1 MKKIHFLY
9 LRLIAALAGVVLA
22 ANISEQI
29 FGLFTNSPEQA
40 LTVTFFSIGLIFILA
55 FSIFYLSQGTHLPP
69 FVVAIFFGI
78 AAHPL
83 LTPIVHEREVMGAL
97 VGFGATLILFGGGL
111 ETVYV
116 NFKKILPRIIS
127 LSFIGLLITASLLS
141 WFLYYVSPLLG
152 MPLSIPT
159 TILLGAILASTD
171 PASIIPVLKRLR
183 FKQADTKDLIISE
196 SAVTDVTGT
205 LLTTA
210 FLALFVGGGAQ
221 AFGLSV
227 FDGYLKIFSA
237 ETGTFMLKQFLF
249 GVLFGVLGYALLT
262 VLTRFKTAHDRE
274 HEVDAAFFLF
284 IPITMFAFAI
294 AFGGSGYLAAFI
306 AGLLFV
312 MTDHLEETERFF
324 NHIIDGF
331 FKPTIFLLLGALVD
345 LPELIHY
352 APIGLA
358 AAAAF
363 ILVIRP
369 LSVFLSLGPFAL
381 FGKNRLKLS
390 QLLFISCVRETGAIP
405 AVLLVTTV
413 SFGFS
418 GIEGLVPVGMWIILM
433 TLIIEPPIT
442 PWLATKFKVADII
455 TDDSLSV
462 SADGLSFVVLG
473 TRGTT
478 YKKRLPVVADW
489 AMLHHIPK
497 VVVLLCLEY
506 KYNPELEHQ
515 VREEAEVLFETLN
528 KQFEEKGMRPL
539 KFSLISSVGFLQE
552 NIDYLAKNEK
562 RLLAIFVGR
571 KMLDYRLRD
580 VKKMAVP
587 IQFIK

>member
-1 MKKIHFLY
+1 MKKIHLLY
-9 LRLIAALAGVVLA
+9 LRLLAALAGVVLA
-22 ANISEQI
+22 ANVSEQI

-55 FSIFYLSQGTHLPP
+55 FSIFYLSQGTQLPP

-78 AAHPL
+78 AAQPL

-116 NFKKILPRIIS
+116 NFKKILLRILS
-127 LSFIGLLITASLLS
+127 LSFVGLLITASLLS
-141 WFLYYVSPLLG
+141 WFLYIVSPLLG

-159 TILLGAILASTD
+159 VILLGAILASTD

-196 SAVTDVTGT
+196 SAVTDVAGT

-210 FLALFVGGGAQ
+210 FLALFVAGGAN
-221 AFGLSV
+221 AFGVSV

-237 ETGTFMLKQFLF
+237 ETGAFMLKQFLF
-249 GVLFGVLGYALLT
+249 GVLFGVLGFALLT
-262 VLTRFKTAHDRE
+262 VLTRFKTTHERE

-331 FKPTIFLLLGALVD
+331 FKPTIFLLLGALVN

-358 AAAAF
+358 AALAF
-363 ILVIRP
+363 IFLIRP
-369 LSVFLSLGPFAL
+369 ISVFLSLGSFAL
-381 FGKNRLKLS
+381 FGNRRLKLS
-390 QLLFISCVRETGAIP
+390 QLWFISCVRETGAIP

-413 SFGFS
+413 SFGFT
-418 GIEGLVPVGMWIILM
+418 GIEGLVPVGMWIILT
-433 TLIIEPPIT
+433 TLILEPPLT
-442 PWLATKFKVADII
+442 PWLAKTFKVADVIG
-455 TDDSLSV
+455 DDPLSIK
-462 SADGLSFVVLG
+462 ADGLSFVMLG
-473 TRGTT
+473 TRGVT
-478 YKKRLPVVADW
+478 YKKRLPVVANW

-506 KYNPELEHQ
+506 KYNPELEQ
-515 VREEAEVLFETLN
+515 TVREDVEEFFEELN
-528 KQFEEKGMRPL
+528 RSFEEKGLKPL
-539 KFSLISSVGFLQE
+539 KFTLISSVGFLQE
-552 NIDYLAKNEK
+552 NIEYLSKNEK

-580 VKKMAVP
+580 VKKMSVP
-587 IQFIK
+587 IQFLK